1 MDNTT
6 AMLRQY
12 LSIRVQLKSVGLLVD
27 EIGQLSE
34 EVIAKIVDKAGELT
48 VDEFLTGLSDFS
60 SSYPDEYEDLYL
72 IGKKVSQGMSELR
85 SSLDYFVRF
94 LVYANGKTPHK
105 KSEFPVLEDDIEK
118 LSEDY
123 KKKKRDRTYSLSAQ
137 KEREK
142 NKYLREERQ
151 KEKYSRKKRETD
163 KFLDET
169 CLGLTHDQKLSIL
182 DMQPAYADNPQAAML
197 SAVHYYRNIYMHN
210 AIPEIE
216 LSIGRGYPGE
226 LSREEMKK
234 KIATIQV
241 KNANISLRFAV
252 SSEYLS
258 KLEKMME
265 QSDLYGSPDKL
276 LFRFRMMI
284 IDIILRLNKLTDHG
298 RPDFDF
304 NLYNDSSRGIL
315 GRHD

>member
-27 EIGQLSE
+27 EIEQLST
-34 EVIAKIVDKAGELT
+34 EVITKIVDKAGDLT
-48 VDEFLTGLSDFS
+48 VDEFLIRKPDFS

-72 IGKKVSQGMSELR
+72 IGKKVGQGMSELR
-85 SSLDYFVRF
+85 SSLDYFIRF

-105 KSEFPVLEDDIEK
+105 NSAFPVREDDIEK

-123 KKKKRDRTYSLSAQ
+123 KHKKGDRTYSFSAQ

-151 KEKYSRKKRETD
+151 KEKCLRKKRETD

-169 CLGLTHDQKLSIL
+169 CLYGLTHEQKLSIL
-182 DMQPAYADNPQAAML
+182 DMQPAYADHAQAAML

-210 AIPEIE
+210 AVPEIE
-216 LSIGRGYPGE
+216 LYIGRGCPGG
-226 LSREEMKK
+226 LSREEMRK
-234 KIATIQV
+234 KIAAIPV
-241 KNANISLRFAV
+241 KDADISLGFAV

-265 QSDLYGSPDKL
+265 RADLYGSPDKL
-276 LFRFRMMI
+276 LFRFKMVI
-284 IDIILRLNKLTDHG
+284 IDIMCRLNVPPDDRSLY
-298 RPDFDF
+298 DFDF
-304 NLYNDSSRGIL
+304 NLYQ
-315 GRHD
+315 